1 MRTEDRVGAAPDW
14 DRQGPSSQATAGSSG
29 RSDPRAEPQDP
40 LARQRELNRRAQ
52 VRFRQRQRAR
62 REAAMAQYQEVR
74 ASLEAARAEKRALA
88 RQNVLLARLLEHRDR
103 SLGLLQSGAGEA
115 PPSGL
120 GLRRLKPCC
129 LRSEDGFSPAQM
141 ALLHADCLY
150 GSSNFFTMPGM
161 ALPPKDVQR
170 MRELGP
176 EPVLRMGY
184 WLKQEL
190 ASLIES
196 LDVAYSSEKEARLNS
211 VLATGTQLGLSADQW
226 ANLRLI
232 GEGMRVKLRAIVE
245 EQRRLQACL
254 TEKLACQPD
263 AVASLCG
270 STQHAL
276 EVRAIVDALDQ
287 QAFEER
293 DIYCRTTWGIFW
305 GIFRPVQK
313 AKLIVLAEG
322 TTPIDVVRVMDDLDV
337 DHGPVAADA
346 DSEEFRKQALLAW
359 DTRAGSGLFERAGGL
374 EARYASN
381 VYPLRT

>member
-1 MRTEDRVGAAPDW
+1 MALEWEDFPLVEPSLDGTPWLYDPRETLIYESEALAGSSSTLRCSSGTTSDEPDPLPGPVRKEDCAGTVPDW

-29 RSDPRAEPQDP
+29 RSDPQAEPQGP

-62 REAAMAQYQEVR
+62 REAAMVQYQEVR

-103 SLGLLQSGAGEA
+103 SLGLLQSGAAEA

-190 ASLIES
+190 ASLIAS

-211 VLATGTQLGLSADQW
+211 VLATGVSIWRCAGLAVCEMRADGTMELFPNRSAT
-226 ANLRLI
+226 L
-232 GEGMRVKLRAIVE
+232 V
-245 EQRRLQACL
+245 C
-254 TEKLACQPD
+254 
-263 AVASLCG
+263 
-270 STQHAL
+270 
-276 EVRAIVDALDQ
+276 
-287 QAFEER
+287 
-293 DIYCRTTWGIFW
+293 
-305 GIFRPVQK
+305 
-313 AKLIVLAEG
+313 
-322 TTPIDVVRVMDDLDV
+322 
-337 DHGPVAADA
+337 
-346 DSEEFRKQALLAW
+346 
-359 DTRAGSGLFERAGGL
+359 
-374 EARYASN
+374 ASN
-381 VYPLRT
+381 YY